1 MTQLTPHFTLHEL
14 THSDTAT
21 RLDIDNTPNDVQK
34 NNLMTLAEGLELVRT
49 KLDGHAIRVSS
60 GFRSMDLNRAL
71 RSKDT
76 SYHTYGLA
84 ADFTCPGF
92 GDVQYIMRTLSRSSI
107 EFDQLI
113 LEFGSW
119 IHIAFPQGT
128 DKPRRQML
136 AISKSGV
143 RIYE

>member
-1 MTQLTPHFTLHEL
+1 MQLTDHFTLHEL

-21 RLDIDNTPNDVQK
+21 RLDIDNTPNDVQLA
-34 NNLMTLAEGLELVRT
+34 NLMKLAEGLELVRT
-49 KLDGHAIRVSS
+49 KLNGHAIRVSS

-84 ADFTCPGF
+84 ADFSCPGF
-92 GDVQYIMRTLSRSSI
+92 GDVHDVMRTLVRSSI

-113 LEFGSW
+113 LEFGIW
-119 IHIAFPQGT
+119 IHVAFPKGT

-136 AISKSGV
+136 SIGKSGV

>member
-1 MTQLTPHFTLHEL
+1 MQLTDHFTLHEL

-21 RLDIDNTPNDVQK
+21 RLDIDNTPNDVQLA
-34 NNLMTLAEGLELVRT
+34 NLMKLAEGLELVRT
-49 KLDGHAIRVSS
+49 KLNGHAIRVSS

-84 ADFTCPGF
+84 ADFSCPGF
-92 GDVQYIMRTLSRSSI
+92 GDVHDVMRTLAGSSI

-113 LEFGSW
+113 LEFGRWLHVS
-119 IHIAFPQGT
+119 FPKGT

-136 AISKSGV
+136 SIGKSGV

>member
-1 MTQLTPHFTLHEL
+1 MTRLTPHFTLEEL
-14 THSDTAT
+14 TFSNTAT
-21 RLDIDNTPNDVQK
+21 RLDIDNTPNDVQLS
-34 NNLMTLAEGLELVRT
+34 NLMTLAEGLELVRT

-92 GDVQYIMRTLSRSSI
+92 GDVHDIMRTLAGSSI

-113 LEFGSW
+113 LEFGRW
-119 IHIAFPQGT
+119 IHVAFPKGT

>member
-1 MTQLTPHFTLHEL
+1 MTRLTPHFTLEEL
-14 THSDTAT
+14 TFSNTAT
-21 RLDIDNTPNDVQK
+21 RLGIDNTPNDVQLS
-34 NNLMTLAEGLELVRT
+34 NLMTLAEGLELVRT

-84 ADFTCPGF
+84 ADFTCSGF
-92 GDVQYIMRTLSRSSI
+92 GDVYEVMESLAHSSI

-113 LEFGSW
+113 LEFGIW
-119 IHIAFPQGT
+119 LHVAFPKGI

-136 AISKSGV
+136 SIGKSGV